1 MPATLMT
8 VVTSYE
14 CEDLAGFTGIMQSLL
29 MRAFSQLRPM
39 QTAVQFQ
46 VLEVFVLCALDRLVR
61 SAHRAGGWWIA
72 HVRNNRSIAQQSTD
86 RACPVLCY
94 RRLPWRCML
103 RLLLPLHSCDWL
115 LFKHLDDKQRP
126 FCQLM
131 HACSYPLI
139 R

>member
-1 MPATLMT
+1 MVKFFTF
-8 VVTSYE
+8 TSQSRSARSV
-14 CEDLAGFTGIMQSLL
+14 LAVRIVDRGPPFEYPC
-29 MRAFSQLRPM
+29 PM

-46 VLEVFVLCALDRLVR
+46 VLEVFVLCAFDRLVR